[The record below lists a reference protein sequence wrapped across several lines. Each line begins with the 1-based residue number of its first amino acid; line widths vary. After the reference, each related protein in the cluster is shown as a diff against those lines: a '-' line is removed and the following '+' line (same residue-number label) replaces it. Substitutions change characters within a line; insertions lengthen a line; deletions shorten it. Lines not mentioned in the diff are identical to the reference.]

1 MIDQAP
7 SITQRL
13 DAVKGQTSKGVEY
26 WHARDLM
33 PVLGYDTWRRFEEA
47 IERAKSAYTAAGEVT
62 GNHFVETGK
71 MVVVGSG
78 AQRQVTDYYLSRPAC
93 YLIAMNGDT
102 TKPEIAEAQMY
113 FAVQT
118 RRMEMQDQAIEDQR
132 RVHLRDRV
140 RTANKKLNEAAQHAG
155 VRHFGPFHDAGY
167 RALYKLSY
175 QDIKKRKG
183 LDKKDHVL
191 DRAGRAELAANDF
204 RITQTEQKLVRDGIH
219 GQQKASDTHYAVAA
233 TVRATIEKIGGTL
246 PEDLPPAPHIK
257 QIEKRVK
264 VRELGK
270 PPPK

>member
-13 DAVKGQTSKGVEY
+13 ECRQGPNLEGRRVLY
-26 WHARDLM
+26 ARDLM
-33 PVLGYDTWRRFEEA
+33 PVLGYDTWRRFEVA

-93 YLIAMNGDT
+93 YLIAGDT
-102 TKPEIAEAQMY
+102 TKSEIAEAQMY

-219 GQQKASDTHYAVAA
+219 GQQKASDTHHAVAA
-233 TVRATIEKIGGTL
+233 TVRATSRRSAAHFQRTYRRRRTSNRLRSE
-246 PEDLPPAPHIK
+246 
-257 QIEKRVK
+257 
-264 VRELGK
+264 
-270 PPPK
+270 